1 MEILIIW
8 KLLQSTGSTDSYP
21 QSGDKPQELLNKQF
35 VRECDAA
42 VAIFWTKFG
51 TPTDRYGS
59 GTEEEIEEMLSSNK
73 QVFMYFLDAPVNP
86 SSVDMEQY
94 KKVQAFKEK
103 YKDRG
108 IYFIVRDEQE
118 LRQLFT
124 NHLGMHFLPL
134 AVGGKNSFEK
144 KASPVLKIKAASQ
157 QEDKDAIVEYSEF
170 SECKL
175 VKDKKKSII
184 SKITLLQ
191 QGNLEAR
198 EEKPSEAIEKKENS
212 LLINSPD
219 LNKLLGKSDLMSGKI
234 MDADIADEWKTIIC
248 EFANENG
255 IEIEEFFW
263 NVGNLKKRVS
273 LIVPFYG
280 GGGTTLE
287 GSAGREKTLRNHRRF
302 VLGYC

>member
-1 MEILIIW
+1 MIR
-8 KLLQSTGSTDSYP
+8 SAC
-21 QSGDKPQELLNKQF
+21 NF
-35 VRECDAA
+35 
-42 VAIFWTKFG
+42 
-51 TPTDRYGS
+51 
-59 GTEEEIEEMLSSNK
+59 
-73 QVFMYFLDAPVNP
+73 
-86 SSVDMEQY
+86 
-94 KKVQAFKEK
+94 
-103 YKDRG
+103 
-108 IYFIVRDEQE
+108 
-118 LRQLFT
+118 
-124 NHLGMHFLPL
+124 
-134 AVGGKNSFEK
+134 
-144 KASPVLKIKAASQ
+144 
-157 QEDKDAIVEYSEF
+157 SEF

-263 NVGNLKKRVS
+263 NVGNL
-273 LIVPFYG
+273 IVVQLSRQKFKHFIMNRY
-280 GGGTTLE
+280 L
-287 GSAGREKTLRNHRRF
+287 
-302 VLGYC
+302 